1 MSKYKYKVVVKNY
14 TLQYESNFISSYR
27 RALKLKKKL
36 QEVNPEYNK
45 VFLFTYLKKS
55 NLYKITRRC
64 NKLLHILNYD

>member
-1 MSKYKYKVVVKNY
+1 MSKYKYKVVVKNSM
-14 TLQYESNFISSYR
+14 LQYESNFIKSYR
-27 RALKLKKKL
+27 KALKLKKKL
-36 QEVNPEYNK
+36 KEMNPEYNK